1 MLENTVVL
9 VVDTSR
15 TVRRIVASILQEDLG
30 CKHVIQSESAL
41 EAMDHIK
48 SGLVQVDWIFS
59 GWELEGM
66 TGYEF
71 LEKVRKNPSTANIPF
86 VMMTSH
92 DDRESIVKALNAG
105 VTDYLIKPFTHEHFL
120 DDVQRIFALR
130 FRRTHPRYKARDAN
144 PVEIVF
150 KDGYAYHG
158 NLMDISIND
167 VLVRTPLFDKGMT
180 QIYDNGD
187 VKISLPGGNV
197 SLNGSLFRM
206 ERMMSKDRTDLI
218 YSAFEI
224 TRIDKAN
231 AARLERFIED
241 LKNDMASMA

>member
-1 MLENTVVL
+1 MLENTVAL
-9 VVDTSR
+9 VVDPSR

-30 CKHVIQSESAL
+30 CKQVIQSENAL
-41 EAMDHIK
+41 EAMAHIRNTQT
-48 SGLVQVDWIFS
+48 QVDWIFS
-59 GWELEGM
+59 SWELEGM

-71 LEKVRKNPSTANIPF
+71 LEKVRKNPSTATIPF

-120 DDVQRIFALR
+120 QDVQRIFALR
-130 FRRTHPRYKARDAN
+130 FRRKHPRFKARDAN

-158 NLMDISIND
+158 NLMDVSIND
-167 VLVRTPLFDKGMT
+167 VLVRTPLFSNGLT
-180 QIYDNGD
+180 QIYDTAD
-187 VKISLPGGNV
+187 LKISIPEGNV
-197 SLNGSLFRM
+197 SLHGLLFRM
-206 ERMMSKDRTDLI
+206 ERIMSKDRNDMI

-224 TRIDKAN
+224 SKIDKTN
-231 AARLERFIED
+231 ITRLERFID
-241 LKNDMASMA
+241 WLKDDMANMA

>member
-1 MLENTVVL
+1 
-9 VVDTSR
+9 
-15 TVRRIVASILQEDLG
+15 VRRIVAAILQEDLG

-41 EAMDHIK
+41 EAMDHIQ

-71 LEKVRKNPSTANIPF
+71 LEKVRKNPSTATIPF

-92 DDRESIVKALNAG
+92 DDRESILKALNAG

-120 DDVQRIFALR
+120 EDVQRIFALR

-158 NLMDISIND
+158 NLMDVSIND
-167 VLVRTPLFDKGMT
+167 VLVRTPLFVKGMT
-180 QIYDNGD
+180 QIYDNAD
-187 VKISLPGGNV
+187 VKISIPGGNV
-197 SLNGSLFRM
+197 SLSATLFRM
-206 ERMMSKDRTDLI
+206 ERMMSHDRTDMI

-224 TRIDKAN
+224 VTIDKVN
-231 AARLERFIED
+231 AARLERFID
-241 LKNDMASMA
+241 GLRDDMANM

>member
-1 MLENTVVL
+1 MLQDTVAL

-30 CKHVIQSESAL
+30 CKQVIQSESAL
-41 EAMDHIK
+41 DAMDHIQ

-59 GWELEGM
+59 GCELEGM

-71 LEKVRKNPSTANIPF
+71 LEKVRKNPATATIPF

-105 VTDYLIKPFTHEHFL
+105 VTDYLIKPFTHERFL
-120 DDVQRIFALR
+120 ADVQRIFALR
-130 FRRTHPRYKARDAN
+130 FRRSHPRYKAHDAN

-158 NLMDISIND
+158 ALMDISVND
-167 VLVRTPLFDKGMT
+167 ALVRTPLFDKGMT
-180 QIYDNGD
+180 HIYDTAD
-187 VKISLPGGNV
+187 VKISIPGGNV
-197 SLNGSLFRM
+197 SFKGSLFRM
-206 ERMMSKDRTDLI
+206 ERIMSKDRTDLI
-218 YSAFEI
+218 YSTFEI
-224 TRIDKAN
+224 TKLDKAS
-231 AARLERFIED
+231 AARLDRFLEG
-241 LKNDMASMA
+241 LKKDMENMG